1 MRKLRVKRNSYGVPI
16 LTKEEI
22 DILGE
27 RLIYD
32 FCPEAMKKPQAI
44 DVDLFAQDYLGME
57 QDYQYLSHCG
67 LYLGMMVFQ
76 DADNIIVFNPEKKE
90 AEYIHADAGTI
101 IIDTSLLEVGQEKR
115 YRFTMGHEAA
125 GHAVLHG
132 PYFSQ
137 RIESLSLF
145 DKEEPLIQCRTDV
158 NQIELKR
165 SSSWTNRDW
174 MEWQANAMAAAFLMP
189 RSMVRKTIKDINL
202 SNSNL
207 KSRDA
212 HYVKR
217 VSDIFDVSIA
227 AAICRLKDLKE
238 ISGSFSYRDMRTIE
252 NQ

>member
-1 MRKLRVKRNSYGVPI
+1 MRNLRVKRNSYGVPI

-27 RLIYD
+27 RLVYN
-32 FCPEAMKKPQAI
+32 FCPEALKSPQAI

-67 LYLGMMVFQ
+67 LYLGMMVFR

-101 IIDTSLLEVGQEKR
+101 IIDNSLLEEGQERR

-132 PYFSQ
+132 PYFAQ
-137 RIESLSLF
+137 RAESLSLF
-145 DKEEPLIQCRTDV
+145 DREEPLIQCRTDI
-158 NQIELKR
+158 NKIEYKKNNT
-165 SSSWTNRDW
+165 WTNRDW

-189 RSMVRKTIKDINL
+189 RSMVRKTIKNAKL
-202 SNSNL
+202 SNNDC
-207 KSRDA
+207 KNQDA
-212 HYVKR
+212 NYVKI
-217 VSDIFDVSIA
+217 VSDVFDVSIS

-238 ISGSFSYRDMRTIE
+238 ISTSFSYWNMKTLEDL
-252 NQ
+252 

>member
-1 MRKLRVKRNSYGVPI
+1 MRKIRVKRNSYGVPI

-27 RLIYD
+27 RLIFD
-32 FCPEAMKKPQAI
+32 FCPEAMKDPQPL
-44 DVDLFAQDYLGME
+44 DVDLFAQDYLEME

-76 DADNIIVFNPEKKE
+76 DTDKIIVFNPEKNE
-90 AEYIHADAGTI
+90 AEYISANAGTI
-101 IIDTSLLEVGQEKR
+101 IIDNSLLEKGQEKR

-132 PYFSQ
+132 PYFSR

-145 DKEEPLIQCRTDV
+145 DKEEPMIQCRTDS
-158 NQIELKR
+158 NQIELRQK
-165 SSSWTNRDW
+165 SSWTNRDW

-189 RSMVRKTIKDINL
+189 RSMVRKAIRNIGLSDIN
-202 SNSNL
+202 
-207 KSRDA
+207 KKITDTK
-212 HYVKR
+212 YVKT
-217 VSDIFDVSIA
+217 VSDTFDVSIA

-238 ISGSFSYRDMRTIE
+238 ISESFSYRDIATIE
-252 NQ
+252 IQ

>member
-27 RLIYD
+27 RLVFD
-32 FCPEAMKKPQAI
+32 FFPEAMKNPQAI

-90 AEYIHADAGTI
+90 AEYIYADAGTI
-101 IIDTSLLEVGQEKR
+101 IIDNSLLEEGQEKR
-115 YRFTMGHEAA
+115 YRFTMGDEAA

-132 PYFSQ
+132 PYFAQ
-137 RIESLSLF
+137 QAESLSLF

-158 NQIELKR
+158 NQIELKK
-165 SSSWTNRDW
+165 SNTWTNRDW

-189 RSMVRKTIKDINL
+189 RSMVRKMIKEINS
-202 SNSNL
+202 SNSHL

-212 HYVKR
+212 NYVKM
-217 VSDIFDVSIA
+217 VSDTFDVSIA
-227 AAICRLKDLKE
+227 AAIRRLKDLKE
-238 ISGSFSYRDMRTIE
+238 ISASFSYWDMKEIDD
-252 NQ
+252 